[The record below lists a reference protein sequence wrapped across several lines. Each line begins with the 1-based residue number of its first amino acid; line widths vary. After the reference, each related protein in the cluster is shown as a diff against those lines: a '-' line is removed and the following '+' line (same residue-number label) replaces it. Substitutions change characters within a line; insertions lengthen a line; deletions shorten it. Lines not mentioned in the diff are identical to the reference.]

1 MKQIELIIKYKH
13 GFNTYLQLV
22 CAQCKKGSFESNEIT
37 LGAHVLNKADSAC
50 FHFSLL
56 KYRCINISKKMS

>member
-37 LGAHVLNKADSAC
+37 LGAHVFNSLSNLADSAC

-56 KYRCINISKKMS
+56 KY